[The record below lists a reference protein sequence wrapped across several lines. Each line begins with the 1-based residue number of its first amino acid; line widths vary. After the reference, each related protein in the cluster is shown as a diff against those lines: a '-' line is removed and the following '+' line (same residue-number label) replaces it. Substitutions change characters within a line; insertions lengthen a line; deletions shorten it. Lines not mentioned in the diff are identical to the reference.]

1 MKAIVMHGPGLADEL
16 FYESAPKPTPGVGR
30 VLVKVHAA
38 SVNQIDWKRASGRA
52 GGTLTPAFPWIPGMD
67 FAGTVEAVGDG
78 AEGFEAGDMVFGC
91 TDGGAYAE
99 YVEADPAQLVV
110 KPMEFSYVDAAAAA
124 YVSQTAWQA
133 LYRHGRLGKGQRVL
147 IHGAAG
153 AVGAFAV
160 QSARYTEAEVYA
172 TAAGRDR
179 DFVLSLGADVFIDY
193 RTEDFAAVARDMD
206 LVIDLVGGDTLAR
219 SYGVVRPG
227 GRLVT
232 LVGKAEEELARE
244 CGIEAVSMGVEPNA
258 RDLARIAELVEGHH
272 VTVDIAAVFWLRD
285 ACKAWNYVLDPNPG
299 RRVHGKVVLQVV

>member
-1 MKAIVMHGPGLADEL
+1 MWMLQLRPMYRRPPGRRFTVMAGW
-16 FYESAPKPTPGVGR
+16 GR
-30 VLVKVHAA
+30 G
-38 SVNQIDWKRASGRA
+38 SVW
-52 GGTLTPAFPWIPGMD
+52 
-67 FAGTVEAVGDG
+67 
-78 AEGFEAGDMVFGC
+78 
-91 TDGGAYAE
+91 
-99 YVEADPAQLVV
+99 
-110 KPMEFSYVDAAAAA
+110 
-124 YVSQTAWQA
+124 
-133 LYRHGRLGKGQRVL
+133 L

-160 QSARYTEAEVYA
+160 QFARYTEAEVYA

-244 CGIEAVSMGVEPNA
+244 CGIEAVSMGVEPTPA
-258 RDLARIAELVEGHH
+258 TWPVSRSLSRDIM
-272 VTVDIAAVFWLRD
+272 
-285 ACKAWNYVLDPNPG
+285 
-299 RRVHGKVVLQVV
+299 

>member
-1 MKAIVMHGPGLADEL
+1 
-16 FYESAPKPTPGVGR
+16 
-30 VLVKVHAA
+30 
-38 SVNQIDWKRASGRA
+38 
-52 GGTLTPAFPWIPGMD
+52 
-67 FAGTVEAVGDG
+67 
-78 AEGFEAGDMVFGC
+78 MVFGC

-160 QSARYTEAEVYA
+160 QFARYTEAEVYA

-219 SYGVVRPG
+219 PTAWYGP
-227 GRLVT
+227 
-232 LVGKAEEELARE
+232 
-244 CGIEAVSMGVEPNA
+244 EAG
-258 RDLARIAELVEGHH
+258 L
-272 VTVDIAAVFWLRD
+272 
-285 ACKAWNYVLDPNPG
+285 
-299 RRVHGKVVLQVV
+299 